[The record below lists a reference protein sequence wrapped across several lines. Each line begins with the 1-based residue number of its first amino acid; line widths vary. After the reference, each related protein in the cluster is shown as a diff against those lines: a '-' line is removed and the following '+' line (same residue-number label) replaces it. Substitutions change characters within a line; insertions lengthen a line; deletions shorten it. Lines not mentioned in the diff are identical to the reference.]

1 MKKLEYIEPEMEVV
15 RFDSEDIIASSSADD
30 LEEGDF
36 DLDM

>member
-30 LEEGDF
+30 WEDSDF
-36 DLDM
+36 DIGM